1 MVFFG
6 RTSKGKSTAINALL
20 GQNIL
25 PTAKGRTTSCF
36 CILNGEHNLQHQN
49 TSDNRENNQ
58 SLGDGYF
65 QMDDEQTK
73 TPIMVCLFLY

>member
-6 RTSKGKSTAINALL
+6 RTSKGKSTTINALL

-36 CILNGEHNLQHQN
+36 CILNGEHNLQHQYS
-49 TSDNRENNQ
+49 SDNNQ

-65 QMDDEQTK
+65 QIDDDQTK
-73 TPIMVCLFLY
+73 IPIKVC